1 MYAYAF
7 NAGFTSKETV
17 FDELE
22 VPVHVK
28 PNLNDPDSITTIDSF
43 PEVPLSPDHAPF
55 AVQELAFEHDH
66 VSVTSVPVTTDEE
79 DILRLMTGAGLDGAE
94 GAEPPLPPPPPPQLA
109 SMNVEVSIYSESLFI
124 KIKNNELSLIVYN
137 VFI

>member
-22 VPVHVK
+22 APEHVK
-28 PNLNDPDSITTIDSF
+28 PKLNDPDSITTIDSF

-55 AVQELAFEHDH
+55 AEHEFAFVDDH
-66 VSVTSVPVTTDEE
+66 VIVTSVPVVTDEE
-79 DILRLMTGAGLDGAE
+79 DILRLITGAGFDGV
-94 GAEPPLPPPPPPQLA
+94 EPPPPPPPPPQLA
-109 SMNVEVSIYSESLFI
+109 RINVEVRIYIAVFLNILSP
-124 KIKNNELSLIVYN
+124 KNTY
-137 VFI
+137 